1 MIDAKRLSEH
11 KELFLSALRRKR
23 YLDLLLRET
32 TSADV
37 EAIIDRLNEIHAEKV
52 EKEKAYSEKRAADVK
67 ALRDQLSKAGEDLV
81 RQLDSVIDERGD
93 LIDTTLLL
101 ELADD
106 TLTNDLLAHNSLV
119 HKPRYFRLG
128 KIWSG
133 KGRRPVE
140 FVGLT
145 EEAIQ
150 RCRVPRAL
158 KDAKYFHDGVLWK
171 GRGRRPEVFKDMS
184 EEDLERC
191 RLPAE
196 LFIFS

>member
-11 KELFLSALRRKR
+11 KELVLSALRRKR
-23 YLDLLLRET
+23 YLDLLLRE
-32 TSADV
+32 AKANDV
-37 EAIIDRLNEIHAEKV
+37 EAIIDRLSQILQEKV
-52 EKEKAYSEKRAADVK
+52 EKEQAYTEKRAADVK
-67 ALRDQLSKAGEDLV
+67 ALRDQLSKAGEGLV
-81 RQLDSVIDERGD
+81 RQLDSVIDEHGD
-93 LIDTTLLL
+93 FVDTTQLL
-101 ELADD
+101 ELASD
-106 TLTNDLLAHNSLV
+106 TFANDLLPDNSLV

-133 KGRRPVE
+133 KGRRPFE

-145 EEAIQ
+145 QDAIQ

-171 GRGRRPEVFKDMS
+171 GRGRRPDVFKDMS